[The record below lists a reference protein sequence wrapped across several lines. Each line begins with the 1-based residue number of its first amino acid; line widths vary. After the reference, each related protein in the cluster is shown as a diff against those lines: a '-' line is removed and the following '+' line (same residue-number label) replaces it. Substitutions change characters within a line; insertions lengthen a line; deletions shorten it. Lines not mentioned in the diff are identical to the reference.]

1 MRSEELGSSGDFVW
15 SCEPP
20 GFPFGTK
27 TIEDLFLPLRNI
39 ELVEPADNLD
49 IVTDVL
55 CEHLKRARQNRVV
68 SQQVRRNEKL
78 CVVVFAF
85 EHERHWPVP
94 IATVS
99 GEQQRIRLTFSISA
113 AASSVKEPD
122 NGVSGATAGD
132 DISINV
138 AAFSIREDFRLT
150 VWLSLCRRD

>member
-1 MRSEELGSSGDFVW
+1 MRGEKLSSRRNFVW
-15 SCEPP
+15 TSELPS
-20 GFPFGTK
+20 FSFGTE
-27 TIEDLFLPLRNI
+27 TREDLFLPLRNI

-94 IATVS
+94 VMAVG
-99 GEQQRIRLTFSISA
+99 GEQ
-113 AASSVKEPD
+113 
-122 NGVSGATAGD
+122 
-132 DISINV
+132 
-138 AAFSIREDFRLT
+138 
-150 VWLSLCRRD
+150 